1 MENSGGNRLQP
12 FPVTDEM
19 RREIAGA
26 VRELDLAQMA
36 VVAKLTPAQRV
47 HIAASMIQACEQV
60 GVYRLRQRQPELS
73 EAEAYRIVRGGLLNY
88 YQKRPQ

>member
-1 MENSGGNRLQP
+1 MENSGDNRPQP
-12 FPVTDEM
+12 FTVTDEM
-19 RREIAGA
+19 RCEIAGA

-36 VVAKLTPAQRV
+36 IVAKLTPAQRV

-88 YQKRPQ
+88 FQKRSP